1 MGGRHG
7 YFGRILWID
16 LSSKTYTLEER
27 DEIFW
32 RLYAGGGLAAVKLL
46 LEKTSPGIDPLG
58 EENILIFASSVVAI
72 HIGAGLLR
80 FTTVSKSPLTFSI
93 GETRT
98 EGTWAWALKGCGADI
113 LAITGRSKKPSI
125 IVIENRQVN
134 FQDAEYLW
142 GSEVGGTVDEL
153 EEMLGHSIHVAAIGP
168 AGEKLVRF
176 ASIVTDCTYQA
187 SRMGMGLS
195 WARSS

>member
-58 EENILIFASSVVAI
+58 EENILIFASSVVAG
-72 HIGAGLLR
+72 HKGAGLLR
-80 FTTVSKSPLTFSI
+80 FTTVSKSSLTFGI

-98 EGTWAWALKGCGADI
+98 EGPWAWALKGCGTDI
-113 LAITGRSKKPSI
+113 LAITGRSNTLSR
-125 IVIENRQVN
+125 N
-134 FQDAEYLW
+134 
-142 GSEVGGTVDEL
+142 S
-153 EEMLGHSIHVAAIGP
+153 S
-168 AGEKLVRF
+168 
-176 ASIVTDCTYQA
+176 A
-187 SRMGMGLS
+187 SR
-195 WARSS
+195 